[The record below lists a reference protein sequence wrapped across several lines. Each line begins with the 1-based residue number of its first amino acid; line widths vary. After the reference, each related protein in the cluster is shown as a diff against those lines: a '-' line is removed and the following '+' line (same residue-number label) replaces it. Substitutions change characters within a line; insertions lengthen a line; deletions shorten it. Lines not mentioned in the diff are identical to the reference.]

1 MATGEPMIQLPIVYV
16 GLEDVPILFGNHFII
31 QHEQNEFIFTVGQLT
46 PPILLGTPEERLEQ
60 AKKLSYVPV
69 RVVARLG
76 FTRQRLEELIG
87 ALQENLRAYDERQK
101 GQR

>member
-1 MATGEPMIQLPIVYV
+1 MAVEEPIIQLPIVYV

-31 QHEQNEFIFTVGQLT
+31 QHEQNEFILTAGQLT

-76 FTRQRLEELIG
+76 FTRQRLEELIE